1 MTFTSFEEKKAYFIF
16 IISQG
21 ISRSCRPLENH
32 YKNRILTAYFTKE
45 KKKVSLYKIS
55 NFLDSQKLVFHG
67 FKIFYILISILD

>member
-45 KKKVSLYKIS
+45 KKKSVYIR
-55 NFLDSQKLVFHG
+55 LVTF
-67 FKIFYILISILD
+67 